1 MVFAV
6 VSVALIWKRLYNR
19 ELPLKEQ
26 MMPFSLLALMVLASI
41 GEQQQQQQQQCLC
54 RAGRRLQGPCS
65 SDAVLA
71 SSQSLKESCLC

>member
-26 MMPFSLLALMVLASI
+26 LMPFSLLMLMLLASI
-41 GEQQQQQQQQCLC
+41 GEHQQPELYTGCYTLPQS
-54 RAGRRLQGPCS
+54 RL
-65 SDAVLA
+65 LA
-71 SSQSLKESCLC
+71 AS